1 MLFKNHEM
9 SVTKEELLKAYEK
22 GYQMF
27 ILDACVCSTT
37 NDLYSKFITEAYAN
51 RKKIKKEM
59 EVAK

>member
-1 MLFKNHEM
+1 M